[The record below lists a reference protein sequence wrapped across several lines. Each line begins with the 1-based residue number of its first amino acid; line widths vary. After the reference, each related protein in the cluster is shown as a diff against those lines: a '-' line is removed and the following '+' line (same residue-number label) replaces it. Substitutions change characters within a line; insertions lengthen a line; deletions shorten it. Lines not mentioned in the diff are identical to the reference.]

1 MELAEQQM
9 RAKAR
14 FLGVFALFF
23 AIAFRTAAPVRAQ
36 AGPPLD
42 AKRQV
47 KHLVTP
53 NVSDL
58 AKRLNLSGT
67 VRIEVLIGT
76 DGTVKRTRVIG
87 GNPVLA
93 MDAEPAAQKST
104 FMPGPSETTEVIEF
118 KF

>member
-1 MELAEQQM
+1 MELAEQQV
-9 RAKAR
+9 RAKAK
-14 FLGVFALFF
+14 LSGVFALFF
-23 AIAFRTAAPVRAQ
+23 AMAFRNAAPVRAQ
-36 AGPPLD
+36 AKPPLD
-42 AKRQV
+42 AKRQA

-93 MDAEPAAQKST
+93 MDAEQAAQKST
-104 FMPGPSETTEVIEF
+104 FLPGPAETTEVIEF

>member
-1 MELAEQQM
+1 M
-9 RAKAR
+9 RAEAK
-14 FLGVFALFF
+14 FLGGFALFL
-23 AIAFRTAAPVRAQ
+23 AIGFGNVSLVRAQ
-36 AGPPLD
+36 AKLPLE

-67 VRIEVLIGT
+67 VRIEVLIAP

-93 MDAEPAAQKST
+93 MDAEQAAQKST
-104 FMPGPSETTEVIEF
+104 FMPGPAETTEVIEF
-118 KF
+118 RF

>member
-1 MELAEQQM
+1 M
-9 RAKAR
+9 RAKAK
-14 FLGVFALFF
+14 FSGVFALFF
-23 AIAFRTAAPVRAQ
+23 FAIAFRNAAPVRAQ
-36 AGPPLD
+36 AKPPLD
-42 AKRQV
+42 AKRQA

-93 MDAEPAAQKST
+93 MDAEQAAQKST
-104 FMPGPSETTEVIEF
+104 FLPGPSETTEVIEF